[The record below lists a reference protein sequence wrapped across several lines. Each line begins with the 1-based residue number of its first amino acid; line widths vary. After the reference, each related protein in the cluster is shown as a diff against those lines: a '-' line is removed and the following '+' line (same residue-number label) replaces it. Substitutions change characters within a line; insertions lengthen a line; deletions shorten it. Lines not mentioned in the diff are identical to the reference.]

1 MKSRI
6 IILGVLASS
15 IVLMNA
21 CELKFRGKKIFDD
34 ETETIK
40 TEVPEIE
47 VEEVEEVETEEIMAQ
62 EAVAQ
67 EVVAQEIK
75 AQEVKPQEVKVE
87 KIEKAKAEPIEND
100 NKHLEF
106 KGIPINGSLKKF
118 VTNLKTAGFK
128 TVGVISNGTATLKG
142 DFAGY
147 KDCRLYVQTMDG
159 ADIVSTIVVQF
170 PECDRW
176 DHLHGYYK
184 DLKEMLTQKYGK
196 PHSVKEKFQGYIGI
210 EADDAK
216 MLLVGNGDCK
226 YESEFRTEKGKIILW
241 IEQGDFCSGSVCL
254 QYSDKINSGVVKQK
268 AIDDL

>member
-21 CELKFRGKKIFDD
+21 CELKFRGKKIFDN

-40 TEVPEIE
+40 TEEPETE
-47 VEEVEEVETEEIMAQ
+47 VEEIET
-62 EAVAQ
+62 
-67 EVVAQEIK
+67 
-75 AQEVKPQEVKVE
+75 QEVKVQKVE
-87 KIEKAKAEPIEND
+87 KHEVEPIEND
-100 NKHLEF
+100 NRHLEF

-118 VTNLKTAGFK
+118 VTNMKTAGFK
-128 TVGVISNGTATLKG
+128 TVGSISNGTATLKG

-147 KDCRLYVQTMDG
+147 KDCRLYVQTIDG

-176 DHLHGYYK
+176 EHLYGDYK

-196 PHSVKEKFQGYIGI
+196 PYSVREKFQGYIGI
-210 EADDAK
+210 ETDDAK
-216 MLLVGNGDCK
+216 MLQVGKGDCK

-241 IEQGDFCSGSVCL
+241 IEPMEYDSGCVCL

-268 AIDDL
+268 AIEDL

>member
-15 IVLMNA
+15 IVLMNS
-21 CELKFRGKKIFDD
+21 CELKFRGKKIFDN

-40 TEVPEIE
+40 TEEPETEVKEIE
-47 VEEVEEVETEEIMAQ
+47 T
-62 EAVAQ
+62 
-67 EVVAQEIK
+67 
-75 AQEVKPQEVKVE
+75 QEVKVQKVE
-87 KIEKAKAEPIEND
+87 KLEVEPIEND

-118 VTNLKTAGFK
+118 VTNMKTAGFK
-128 TVGVISNGTATLKG
+128 TVGSISNGTATLKG

-170 PECDRW
+170 PECRRW
-176 DHLHGYYK
+176 EHLYGDYK
-184 DLKEMLTQKYGK
+184 SLKEMLIQKYGK
-196 PHSVKEKFQGYIGI
+196 PYSVREEFQGYVSRT
-210 EADDAK
+210 DDDK
-216 MLLVGNGDCK
+216 MWQVGEGECK
-226 YESEFRTEKGKIILW
+226 YISEFRTEKGKIILW
-241 IEQGDFCSGSVCL
+241 IEPIEYDSGSVCL

>member
-15 IVLMNA
+15 IVLMNS
-21 CELKFRGKKIFDD
+21 CELKFRGKKIFDN

-47 VEEVEEVETEEIMAQ
+47 VEEVETEEIMAQ
-62 EAVAQ
+62 EVVAQ
-67 EVVAQEIK
+67 EVK
-75 AQEVKPQEVKVE
+75 SQEVKVE
-87 KIEKAKAEPIEND
+87 KVEKAKAEPIEND

-118 VTNLKTAGFK
+118 VTNMKTAGFK

-170 PECDRW
+170 PECERW

-196 PHSVKEKFQGYIGI
+196 PYSVREKFQGYIGI
-210 EADDAK
+210 ETDDAK
-216 MLLVGNGDCK
+216 MLQVGSDECK
-226 YESEFRTEKGKIILW
+226 YETEFRTEKGKIILR
-241 IEQGDFCSGSVCL
+241 IEPMEYDSGCVCL

>member
-21 CELKFRGKKIFDD
+21 CELKFRGKKIFDN

-47 VEEVEEVETEEIMAQ
+47 VEEVKTEEIMAQ
-62 EAVAQ
+62 EVVAQ
-67 EVVAQEIK
+67 EVK
-75 AQEVKPQEVKVE
+75 SQEVKVE
-87 KIEKAKAEPIEND
+87 KVEKAKAEPIEND
-100 NKHLEF
+100 NRHLEF

-118 VTNLKTAGFK
+118 VTNMKTAGFK
-128 TVGVISNGTATLKG
+128 TVGSISNGTATLKG

-170 PECDRW
+170 PECERW

-196 PHSVKEKFQGYIGI
+196 SHSVREKFIGYIP
-210 EADDAK
+210 DK
-216 MLLVGNGDCK
+216 MLQVGSDECK
-226 YESEFRTEKGKIILW
+226 YETEFRTEKGKIILR
-241 IEQGDFCSGSVCL
+241 IEPMEYDSGCVCL

>member
-47 VEEVEEVETEEIMAQ
+47 IEEVETEEIMTQ

-118 VTNLKTAGFK
+118 VTNMKTAGFK

-196 PHSVKEKFQGYIGI
+196 PHSVKEKFQNY
-210 EADDAK
+210 EPRTDDDK
-216 MLLVGNGDCK
+216 MWQVGRGECK
-226 YESEFRTEKGKIILW
+226 YETEFHIKEGKIILW
-241 IEQGDFCSGSVCL
+241 IEQGKGGYRSGSVCL

>member
-6 IILGVLASS
+6 IILGVLALS
-15 IVLMNA
+15 IVLMNS
-21 CELKFRGKKIFDD
+21 CELKFRGKKIFDN

-40 TEVPEIE
+40 TEEPETE
-47 VEEVEEVETEEIMAQ
+47 VEEIET
-62 EAVAQ
+62 
-67 EVVAQEIK
+67 
-75 AQEVKPQEVKVE
+75 QEVKVQKVE
-87 KIEKAKAEPIEND
+87 KHEVEPIEND
-100 NKHLEF
+100 NRHLEF

-118 VTNLKTAGFK
+118 VTNMKTAGFK

-147 KDCRLYVQTMDG
+147 KDCRLYVQTIDG

-176 DHLHGYYK
+176 EHLYGDYK

-196 PHSVKEKFQGYIGI
+196 PYSVREKFQGYIGI
-210 EADDAK
+210 ETDDAK
-216 MLLVGNGDCK
+216 MLQVGKGDCK

-241 IEQGDFCSGSVCL
+241 IEPMEYDSGCVCL

>member
-21 CELKFRGKKIFDD
+21 CELKFRGKKIFDN

-40 TEVPEIE
+40 TEEPETEVKEIE
-47 VEEVEEVETEEIMAQ
+47 T
-62 EAVAQ
+62 
-67 EVVAQEIK
+67 
-75 AQEVKPQEVKVE
+75 QEVKVQKVE
-87 KIEKAKAEPIEND
+87 KLEVEPIEND

-118 VTNLKTAGFK
+118 VTNMKTAGFK
-128 TVGVISNGTATLKG
+128 TVGSISNGTATLKG

-147 KDCRLYVQTMDG
+147 KDCRLYVQTIDG

-170 PECDRW
+170 PECERW

-196 PHSVKEKFQGYIGI
+196 PYSVREKFQGYIGI
-210 EADDAK
+210 ETDDAK
-216 MLLVGNGDCK
+216 MLQVGSDECK
-226 YESEFRTEKGKIILW
+226 YETEFRTEKGKIVLR
-241 IEQGDFCSGSVCL
+241 IEPMEYDSGCVCL

>member
-15 IVLMNA
+15 IVFMNA
-21 CELKFRGKKIFDD
+21 CELKFRGKKIFDN

-40 TEVPEIE
+40 TEEPETE
-47 VEEVEEVETEEIMAQ
+47 VEEIET
-62 EAVAQ
+62 
-67 EVVAQEIK
+67 
-75 AQEVKPQEVKVE
+75 QEVKVQKVE
-87 KIEKAKAEPIEND
+87 KHEVEPIEND
-100 NKHLEF
+100 NRHLEF

-118 VTNLKTAGFK
+118 VTNMKTAGFK
-128 TVGVISNGTATLKG
+128 TVGSISNGTATLKG

-176 DHLHGYYK
+176 EHLYGDYK
-184 DLKEMLTQKYGK
+184 SLKEMLIQKYGK
-196 PHSVKEKFQGYIGI
+196 SHSVREEFQDYVPRTD
-210 EADDAK
+210 ADK
-216 MLLVGNGDCK
+216 MWQVGKGDCK

-241 IEQGDFCSGSVCL
+241 IEPMEYDSGCVCL

>member
-21 CELKFRGKKIFDD
+21 CELKFRGKKIFDN

-47 VEEVEEVETEEIMAQ
+47 VEEIKTEEIMAQ
-62 EAVAQ
+62 EVVAQ
-67 EVVAQEIK
+67 EVK
-75 AQEVKPQEVKVE
+75 SQEVKVE
-87 KIEKAKAEPIEND
+87 KVEKAKAEPIEND
-100 NKHLEF
+100 NRHLEF

-118 VTNLKTAGFK
+118 VTNMKTAGFK
-128 TVGVISNGTATLKG
+128 TVGSISNGTATLKG

-147 KDCRLYVQTMDG
+147 KDCRLYVQTIDG

-176 DHLHGYYK
+176 EHLYGDYK
-184 DLKEMLTQKYGK
+184 SLKEMLTQKYGK
-196 PHSVKEKFQGYIGI
+196 PYSVREEFQGYVSRTN
-210 EADDAK
+210 DDK
-216 MLLVGNGDCK
+216 MWQVGEGECK
-226 YESEFRTEKGKIILW
+226 YNSEFRTEKGKIILW
-241 IEQGDFCSGSVCL
+241 IEQVGYRSGSVCL
-254 QYSDKINSGVVKQK
+254 QYSDKINSRVVKQK

>member
-21 CELKFRGKKIFDD
+21 CELKFRGKKIFDN

-40 TEVPEIE
+40 TEEPETE
-47 VEEVEEVETEEIMAQ
+47 VEEIET
-62 EAVAQ
+62 
-67 EVVAQEIK
+67 
-75 AQEVKPQEVKVE
+75 QEVKVQKVE
-87 KIEKAKAEPIEND
+87 KHEVEPIEND
-100 NKHLEF
+100 NRHLEF

-118 VTNLKTAGFK
+118 VTNMKTAGFK
-128 TVGVISNGTATLKG
+128 TVGSISNGTATLKG

-147 KDCRLYVQTMDG
+147 KDCRLYVQTIDG

-176 DHLHGYYK
+176 EHLYGDYK

-196 PHSVKEKFQGYIGI
+196 PYSVREKFQGYIGI
-210 EADDAK
+210 ETDDAK
-216 MLLVGNGDCK
+216 MLQVGKGDCK

-241 IEQGDFCSGSVCL
+241 IEPMEYDSGCVCL

>member
-21 CELKFRGKKIFDD
+21 CELKFRGKKIFDN

-47 VEEVEEVETEEIMAQ
+47 VEEVKTEEIMAQ
-62 EAVAQ
+62 EVVAQ
-67 EVVAQEIK
+67 EVK
-75 AQEVKPQEVKVE
+75 SQEVKVE
-87 KIEKAKAEPIEND
+87 KVEKAKAEPIEND
-100 NKHLEF
+100 NRHLEF

-118 VTNLKTAGFK
+118 VTNMKTAGFK
-128 TVGVISNGTATLKG
+128 TVGSISNGTATLKG

-159 ADIVSTIVVQF
+159 ADIVSSIVVQF
-170 PECDRW
+170 PECERW

-184 DLKEMLTQKYGK
+184 DLKEMLIQKYGK
-196 PHSVKEKFQGYIGI
+196 SHSVREEFQGYVSRT
-210 EADDAK
+210 DDDK
-216 MLLVGNGDCK
+216 MRQVGKGECK
-226 YESEFRTEKGKIILW
+226 YNSEFRTEKGKIILW
-241 IEQGDFCSGSVCL
+241 IEQVGYKLGSVCL

>member
-1 MKSRI
+1 
-6 IILGVLASS
+6 
-15 IVLMNA
+15 MNS

-47 VEEVEEVETEEIMAQ
+47 VEEVEVETEEIM
-62 EAVAQ
+62 V
-67 EVVAQEIK
+67 
-75 AQEVKPQEVKVE
+75 QEVKPQEVKVE
-87 KIEKAKAEPIEND
+87 KIEKPKAGPIEND

-118 VTNLKTAGFK
+118 VTNMKTAGFK

-196 PHSVKEKFQGYIGI
+196 PYSVREKFQNY
-210 EADDAK
+210 EPRTDDDK
-216 MLLVGNGDCK
+216 MWQVGRGECK
-226 YESEFRTEKGKIILW
+226 YETEFHIKEGKIILW
-241 IEQGDFCSGSVCL
+241 IEQGKGRYRSGSVCL

>member
-21 CELKFRGKKIFDD
+21 CELKFRGKKIFDN

-47 VEEVEEVETEEIMAQ
+47 VEEVETEEIMAQ
-62 EAVAQ
+62 EVVAQ
-67 EVVAQEIK
+67 EVK
-75 AQEVKPQEVKVE
+75 SQEVKVE
-87 KIEKAKAEPIEND
+87 KVEKAKAEPIEND

-118 VTNLKTAGFK
+118 VTNMKTAGFK
-128 TVGVISNGTATLKG
+128 IVGVISNGTATLKG

-170 PECDRW
+170 PECERW
-176 DHLHGYYK
+176 DHLH
-184 DLKEMLTQKYGK
+184 
-196 PHSVKEKFQGYIGI
+196 
-210 EADDAK
+210 
-216 MLLVGNGDCK
+216 
-226 YESEFRTEKGKIILW
+226 
-241 IEQGDFCSGSVCL
+241 
-254 QYSDKINSGVVKQK
+254 
-268 AIDDL
+268 

>member
-21 CELKFRGKKIFDD
+21 CELKFRGKKIFDN

-40 TEVPEIE
+40 TE
-47 VEEVEEVETEEIMAQ
+47 EIMAQ
-62 EAVAQ
+62 E
-67 EVVAQEIK
+67 
-75 AQEVKPQEVKVE
+75 VKSQEVKVE
-87 KIEKAKAEPIEND
+87 KVEKAKAEPIEND
-100 NKHLEF
+100 NRHLEF

-118 VTNLKTAGFK
+118 VTNMKTAGFK
-128 TVGVISNGTATLKG
+128 TVGSISNGTATLKG

-147 KDCRLYVQTMDG
+147 KDCRLYVQTIDG

-176 DHLHGYYK
+176 EHLYGDYK

-196 PHSVKEKFQGYIGI
+196 PYSVREKFQGYIGI
-210 EADDAK
+210 ETDDAK
-216 MLLVGNGDCK
+216 MLQVGKGDCK

-241 IEQGDFCSGSVCL
+241 IEPMEYDSGCVCL

>member
-15 IVLMNA
+15 IVLMNS
-21 CELKFRGKKIFDD
+21 CELKFRGKKIFDN

-47 VEEVEEVETEEIMAQ
+47 IEEVKTEEIMAQ
-62 EAVAQ
+62 EVVAQ
-67 EVVAQEIK
+67 EVK
-75 AQEVKPQEVKVE
+75 SQEVKVE
-87 KIEKAKAEPIEND
+87 KVEKAKAEPIEND
-100 NKHLEF
+100 NRHLEF

-118 VTNLKTAGFK
+118 VTNMKTAGFK

-147 KDCRLYVQTMDG
+147 KDCRLDVQTMDG

-176 DHLHGYYK
+176 EHLYGDYK
-184 DLKEMLTQKYGK
+184 SLKEMLIQKYGK
-196 PHSVKEKFQGYIGI
+196 SHSVREEFQGYVPRT
-210 EADDAK
+210 DDDK
-216 MLLVGNGDCK
+216 MWQVGRGECK
-226 YESEFRTEKGKIILW
+226 YNSEFRTEKGKIILW
-241 IEQGDFCSGSVCL
+241 IEQVGYKSGSVCL
-254 QYSDKINSGVVKQK
+254 QYSDKINSRVVKQK
-268 AIDDL
+268 AIDEL

>member
-21 CELKFRGKKIFDD
+21 CELKFRGKKIFDN

-47 VEEVEEVETEEIMAQ
+47 VEEVKTEEIMAQ
-62 EAVAQ
+62 EVVAQ
-67 EVVAQEIK
+67 EVK
-75 AQEVKPQEVKVE
+75 SQEVKVE
-87 KIEKAKAEPIEND
+87 KVEKAKAEPIEND
-100 NKHLEF
+100 NRHLEF

-118 VTNLKTAGFK
+118 VTNMKTAGFK
-128 TVGVISNGTATLKG
+128 TVGSISNGTATLKG

-170 PECDRW
+170 PECERW

-196 PHSVKEKFQGYIGI
+196 PYSVREKFIGYIP
-210 EADDAK
+210 DK
-216 MLLVGNGDCK
+216 MLQVGSDECK
-226 YESEFRTEKGKIILW
+226 YETEFRTEKGKIILR
-241 IEQGDFCSGSVCL
+241 IEPMEYDSGCVCL

>member
-21 CELKFRGKKIFDD
+21 CELKFRGKKIFDN

-40 TEVPEIE
+40 TEEPETEVKEIE
-47 VEEVEEVETEEIMAQ
+47 T
-62 EAVAQ
+62 
-67 EVVAQEIK
+67 
-75 AQEVKPQEVKVE
+75 QEVKVQKVE
-87 KIEKAKAEPIEND
+87 KLEIEPIEND

-118 VTNLKTAGFK
+118 VTNMKTAGFK
-128 TVGVISNGTATLKG
+128 TVGSISNGTATLKG

-170 PECDRW
+170 PECERW
-176 DHLHGYYK
+176 EHLYGDYK
-184 DLKEMLTQKYGK
+184 SLKEMLIQKYGK
-196 PHSVKEKFQGYIGI
+196 SHSVREEFQGYVSRT
-210 EADDAK
+210 DDDK
-216 MLLVGNGDCK
+216 MRQVGKGECK
-226 YESEFRTEKGKIILW
+226 YNSEFHTEKGKIILW
-241 IEQGDFCSGSVCL
+241 IEQVGYKLGSVCL

>member
-15 IVLMNA
+15 IVLMNS
-21 CELKFRGKKIFDD
+21 CELKFRGKKIFDN

-47 VEEVEEVETEEIMAQ
+47 VEEVETEEIMAQ
-62 EAVAQ
+62 EVVAQ
-67 EVVAQEIK
+67 EVK
-75 AQEVKPQEVKVE
+75 SQEVKVE
-87 KIEKAKAEPIEND
+87 KVEKAKAEPIEND

-118 VTNLKTAGFK
+118 VTNMKTAGFK

-170 PECDRW
+170 PECERW

-184 DLKEMLTQKYGK
+184 DLKEMLIQKYGK
-196 PHSVKEKFQGYIGI
+196 SHSVREEFQGCVSRT
-210 EADDAK
+210 DDDK
-216 MLLVGNGDCK
+216 MWQVGKGNCK

>member
-15 IVLMNA
+15 IVLMNS
-21 CELKFRGKKIFDD
+21 CELKFRGKKIFDN

-47 VEEVEEVETEEIMAQ
+47 VEEVKTEEIMAQ
-62 EAVAQ
+62 EVVAQ
-67 EVVAQEIK
+67 EVK
-75 AQEVKPQEVKVE
+75 SQEVKVE
-87 KIEKAKAEPIEND
+87 KVEKAKAEPIEND
-100 NKHLEF
+100 NRHLEF

-118 VTNLKTAGFK
+118 VTNMKTAGFK

-170 PECDRW
+170 PECERW
-176 DHLHGYYK
+176 EHLYGDYK
-184 DLKEMLTQKYGK
+184 SLKEMLIQKYGK
-196 PHSVKEKFQGYIGI
+196 SHSVREEFQGYVSRT
-210 EADDAK
+210 DDDK
-216 MLLVGNGDCK
+216 MWQVGRGECK
-226 YESEFRTEKGKIILW
+226 YNSEFHTEKGKIILW
-241 IEQGDFCSGSVCL
+241 IEQVGYKLGSVCL

>member
-15 IVLMNA
+15 IVFMNA
-21 CELKFRGKKIFDD
+21 CELKFRGKKIFDN

-40 TEVPEIE
+40 TEEPETE
-47 VEEVEEVETEEIMAQ
+47 VEEIET
-62 EAVAQ
+62 
-67 EVVAQEIK
+67 
-75 AQEVKPQEVKVE
+75 QEVKVQKVE
-87 KIEKAKAEPIEND
+87 KHEVEPIEND
-100 NKHLEF
+100 NRHLEF

-118 VTNLKTAGFK
+118 VTNMKTAGFK
-128 TVGVISNGTATLKG
+128 TVGSISNGTATLKG

-147 KDCRLYVQTMDG
+147 KDCRLYVQTIDG

-176 DHLHGYYK
+176 EHLYGDYK

-196 PHSVKEKFQGYIGI
+196 PYSVREKFQGYIGI
-210 EADDAK
+210 ETDDAK
-216 MLLVGNGDCK
+216 MLQVGKGDCK

-241 IEQGDFCSGSVCL
+241 IEPMEYDSGCVCL

>member
-40 TEVPEIE
+40 TEVPEI
-47 VEEVEEVETEEIMAQ
+47 EVEEVETEEIMAQ

-118 VTNLKTAGFK
+118 VTNMKTAGFK

-170 PECDRW
+170 PECERW

-196 PHSVKEKFQGYIGI
+196 PYSVREKFIGYIP
-210 EADDAK
+210 DK
-216 MLLVGNGDCK
+216 MLQVGSDECK
-226 YESEFRTEKGKIILW
+226 YETEFRTEKGKIILR
-241 IEQGDFCSGSVCL
+241 IEPMEYDSGSVCL